1 MKKRETPVE
10 QFSTFLQF
18 QEHNS
23 NLVSYWEPDSVLE
36 QNMSLKVQ
44 SDPDAGAN
52 FWAQYFLKQAR
63 KDNPLAKRHLSAYLE
78 ETCYWTAW
86 KTYQQMP
93 TSYLTFHDYFQI
105 AREVASNPVALF
117 QKYDS
122 AKGSLKSYA
131 QMRLKDA
138 IRAVIY
144 KGQEKDKY
152 SDWGLLKSGLSK
164 EFLTKA
170 LQKKV
175 GVNEPQLSRC
185 LLAWQGFKEVGALSA
200 LKGSRQ
206 LPPPTDKQLA
216 TIAEY
221 YNECRFPASSEPA
234 VTGSDIQ
241 ELLDI
246 CIQAARASVRIQVN
260 SLDAEGAV
268 SPSAIAHDP
277 EEQVEL
283 EHSQAK
289 TEAEWQEISSVLK
302 EAIASL
308 PDSAQKMLTL
318 EYGLPRFNQTEIG
331 NMFGIRQDKVSK
343 KLKKYRRFLVETLAK
358 WSQTRGTPL
367 NHKIINELSK
377 LLKEWLS
384 HYYQSA
390 VFEELLKTTL
400 VQQFPDE
407 ISLLKHHFGRELPLN
422 TVANELH
429 ISETAVNEK
438 LEQVKQRLQQE
449 LNNWMKSTL
458 ELPPDSLNAAAKPV
472 STLVDNFLN
481 NAPYGAFEME
491 RRK

>member
-10 QFSTFLQF
+10 QFSTVLQF
-18 QEHNS
+18 QECNS
-23 NLVSYWEPDSVLE
+23 NLVFYWEPDSVLE
-36 QNMSLKVQ
+36 QNMSLKVE
-44 SDPDAGAN
+44 SDPDAGEN

-63 KDNPLAKRHLSAYLE
+63 EDNPLAKRHLSANLE
-78 ETCYWTAW
+78 EICYWTAVT
-86 KTYQQMP
+86 TYQKMP
-93 TSYLTFHDYFQI
+93 ASYLTWLDYFQI
-105 AREVASNPVALF
+105 AREAASNPVALF
-117 QKYDS
+117 QKYKS

-131 QMRLKDA
+131 QMRLRDA
-138 IRAVIY
+138 IRVVIY
-144 KGQEKDKY
+144 KGQEADKY
-152 SDWGLLKSGLSK
+152 SDWGLLQSGLSK
-164 EFLTKA
+164 KA
-170 LQKKV
+170 LKNALQKV

-185 LLAWQGFKEVGALSA
+185 LLAWQGFKEVGTLSA
-200 LKGSRQ
+200 PKGSRQ

-221 YNECRFPASSEPA
+221 YNECRFPVSSEPA
-234 VTGSDIQ
+234 VTDSDIQ

-260 SLDAEGAV
+260 SLDAEGTV
-268 SPSAIAHDP
+268 SPFAIAHDP

-289 TEAEWQEISSVLK
+289 TEAEWEEISSVLK

-331 NMFGIRQDKVSK
+331 NMFGIRQDEVSK
-343 KLKKYRRFLVETLAK
+343 KLKKYRRFLGKTLAE

-367 NHKIINELSK
+367 NHKIINELSN
-377 LLKEWLS
+377 LLKQWLS
-384 HYYQSA
+384 NYYHSA
-390 VFEELLKTTL
+390 VFDELLKTTL

-407 ISLLKHHFGRELPLN
+407 ISLLKHCFGRKLPLN
-422 TVANELH
+422 RVANELYL
-429 ISETAVNEK
+429 SETAVNEK

-472 STLVDNFLN
+472 STLVENFLK